1 MKETIVKAFD
11 ESIRV
16 KQAFLRDNLEAL
28 TQAIEA
34 IVAAFKSG
42 NKLLLFGNGG
52 SAADAQHIAAE
63 FTNRFLIERP
73 PLPAIALT
81 TDSSALTAIA
91 NDYDYAQVFAKQ
103 VQALG
108 KAGDVALAIS
118 TSGNSPNVL
127 PAIEACKK
135 LAMTTVGLTG
145 GSGGKMVGKV
155 DYMLRVSEGSKN
167 HLGVGAAFGQ
177 EILKARLPHR
187 KLSILATAA
196 RLGIPVTCH
205 IAIGTDIIHMH
216 PKVDGKALG
225 DCSLRDFRT
234 LTSVVATLG
243 GGVYLNVGSAVVL
256 PEVFLKAVSLARNL
270 GNPVQNLTKVNL
282 DFLQHYRPL
291 TT

>member
-1 MKETIVKAFD
+1 MKEAIVKAFD
-11 ESIRV
+11 ESIRI

-28 TQAIEA
+28 TQAIDA
-34 IVAAFKSG
+34 IVTAFKNG

-127 PAIEACKK
+127 LAIEASKK
-135 LAMTTVGLTG
+135 LAITTIGLTG
-145 GSGGKMVGKV
+145 GDGGKMIGKV
-155 DYMLRVSEGSKN
+155 DHMLRVSEGKN
-167 HLGVGAAFGQ
+167 SPRIQETHILVGHVICDIVDQ
-177 EILKARLPHR
+177 RLFP
-187 KLSILATAA
+187 
-196 RLGIPVTCH
+196 
-205 IAIGTDIIHMH
+205 
-216 PKVDGKALG
+216 GK
-225 DCSLRDFRT
+225 
-234 LTSVVATLG
+234 
-243 GGVYLNVGSAVVL
+243 
-256 PEVFLKAVSLARNL
+256 
-270 GNPVQNLTKVNL
+270 
-282 DFLQHYRPL
+282 
-291 TT
+291 